1 MSTHNNTPAAR
12 DDRGEGLDAA
22 YMDVADFQRAF
33 GQPVADAPA
42 ALDRPTKRRRLAWMR
57 EELEELEAAETIE
70 DQADAIIDLVYFAMG
85 CLTEMGV
92 PPEGVWQAVH
102 KANMAKLWPDG
113 VHVDAVGKVIK
124 PAGWRN
130 PEGDIR
136 DYIASLHRS
145 RM

>member
-1 MSTHNNTPAAR
+1 MSNQYIPSPRGN
-12 DDRGEGLDAA
+12 RGEGLDAA
-22 YMDVADFQRAF
+22 YLDVADFQRAF
-33 GQPVADAPA
+33 GHPVAS
-42 ALDRPTKRRRLAWMR
+42 RPTTLEGMAKQRRLAWMR
-57 EELEELEAAETIE
+57 EELEEFEAAGTIE

-92 PPEGVWQAVH
+92 PPEGVWEAVH
-102 KANMAKLWPDG
+102 KANMSKLWPDG

-136 DYIASLHRS
+136 DYVDGLRHS
-145 RM
+145 